1 MAKRGRPRKDSFAL
15 PLLQQREIAIAKHL
29 SGELLTLDET
39 ALAIWN
45 PKVEAKPMTRMG
57 MQKFEKRILAKLRL
71 ALRKYGI
78 HDLSDV
84 IETRRAPL
92 LDKRLSEDL

>member
-1 MAKRGRPRKDSFAL
+1 MAKRGRPRKDSLQL

-45 PKVEAKPMTRMG
+45 PETEPKPMTRMG
-57 MQKFEKRILAKLRL
+57 MQKFEKRILAKLRQ
-71 ALRKYGI
+71 ALLKYGI
-78 HDLSDV
+78 RSLSDV
-84 IETRRAPL
+84 IETRRMPL
-92 LDKRLSEDL
+92 LDKRLSENL